1 MSRNPNEMN
10 HGISADHYCSDMY
23 PRGVM
28 QSDYVVFQP
37 IKKIEQRIKL
47 TEQKPT
53 SPTSMANKLC
63 VICYCRLVT
72 DPAKEAKLINLSCN
86 HIFHQK
92 CCKKWTD
99 VQKVCPICRM
109 AISDELLWTTVL
121 YTFCLVLHVLSKWNN
136 KRTLFFLQAFI

>member
-1 MSRNPNEMN
+1 MSRNPNEMH

-37 IKKIEQRIKL
+37 TSKKIEPSYKL
-47 TEQKPT
+47 TEQKP
-53 SPTSMANKLC
+53 SVNQTSMANKLC
-63 VICYCRLVT
+63 VICYCRLA
-72 DPAKEAKLINLSCN
+72 DPVKETKLITLSCN

-109 AISDELLWTTVL
+109 AVPDELMNWL
-121 YTFCLVLHVLSKWNN
+121 FCKQPS
-136 KRTLFFLQAFI
+136 QCP